1 MAKYFDA
8 QSPMD
13 PLAQMRR
20 DVSKRVYTEPTAPA
34 TAEVEVE
41 PAATPEEESPSFAP
55 VKGGKITE
63 GYGGYVY
70 EYVPE
75 TEEVYILHN
84 PKAGEGEKDRPF
96 EVRKDNPRMAK
107 AYGAIR
113 AELEMR
119 NVAPPLR
126 LEAPPTP
133 AAPAAPK
140 TPEALVPPSGTKG
153 AAPSEPEDMGDDLM
167 QGLGAYLGRE
177 TVPTAPP
184 KSAEAAARPGLS
196 GAAVAAPLEEEG
208 EEILDYGPSMEQMG
222 AMAPDEVI
230 AAPTPRE
237 GGAGVMG
244 MSDEPLVGGPAP
256 EGARVYSPEVI
267 VGEGAPADL
276 EAMRIGAAQRA
287 MKKTAD
293 DLQMARLK
301 RTIQEM
307 PLDAM
312 SEATFGLTDVLL
324 GRGDEPVADAAALG
338 GAGAL
343 TGAGAREAAKR
354 STRAADAAASAA
366 EIAEMRGPDSP
377 EVARA
382 GKAYAE
388 SITGRSGRVPEATA
402 RQIGGEL
409 AEEAGTVGR
418 DVEQL
423 RRTMAA
429 GDLDAA
435 LRMVDPE
442 ELQNITELAD
452 EMADAAKRGD
462 VDTWAS
468 LKGALEKATA
478 RANQTIV
485 DSLQADP
492 KDVQKFGNL
501 IEGALDAGRLA
512 GEEGARAT
520 QSWRALQ
527 AAMKAAP
534 VALPAVT
541 ALGAPLAAAGAAG
554 EALAA
559 PLLAA
564 QEYKKK
570 DRPMAMMTQMAV
582 SQERPLISV
591 GEDYMAFLRANPPA
605 AKALYRKGVLSEDL
619 MREIMGTEL

>member
-84 PKAGEGEKDRPF
+84 PKAVEGEKDRPF

-113 AELEMR
+113 AELEIR

-126 LEAPPTP
+126 LEAPATP

-177 TVPTAPP
+177 TAPTAPP
-184 KSAEAAARPGLS
+184 KSAEAAAQPGLS
-196 GAAVAAPLEEEG
+196 GAAVAAPLE
-208 EEILDYGPSMEQMG
+208 
-222 AMAPDEVI
+222 PDEMI
-230 AAPTPRE
+230 AAPTPREGGTDVMIEAPTPRE

-267 VGEGAPADL
+267 VGEGAPTDL
-276 EAMRIGAAQRA
+276 EKMRIGAAQRA

-343 TGAGAREAAKR
+343 AGTGAREAAKR

-377 EVARA
+377 EAARA

-388 SITGRSGRVPEATA
+388 SITGRSGRWPEATA

-409 AEEAGTVGR
+409 AGEAGS

-423 RRTMAA
+423 RRAVAA
-429 GDLDAA
+429 GDMDAA
-435 LRMVDPE
+435 LEAVDKPLSRKIDKAMADLTQAIE
-442 ELQNITELAD
+442 SGDASRITQMDNALDSTLD
-452 EMADAAKRGD
+452 EAAKRVADAASGK
-462 VDTWAS
+462 
-468 LKGALEKATA
+468 
-478 RANQTIV
+478 QTP
-485 DSLQADP
+485 A
-492 KDVQKFGNL
+492 DVQRFRNL
-501 IEGALDAGRLA
+501 VEGALDAGRLA

-520 QSWRALQ
+520 QSWRALR
-527 AAMKAAP
+527 AAMQAAP

-591 GEDYMAFLRANPPA
+591 GEDYMGFLRANPPA
-605 AKALYRKGVLSEDL
+605 AKALYQKGVLSEDL
-619 MREIMGTEL
+619 MRQIMGTKL

>member
-55 VKGGKITE
+55 VKGGKIAE

-84 PKAGEGEKDRPF
+84 PKAAEGEKDRPF

-113 AELEMR
+113 AELETK

-126 LEAPPTP
+126 LEAPATP
-133 AAPAAPK
+133 AAPAASK
-140 TPEALVPPSGTKG
+140 TPEAFVPPSGTKG
-153 AAPSEPEDMGDDLM
+153 AVPSEPEDMGDDLM

-177 TVPTAPP
+177 AAPAAPP
-184 KSAEAAARPGLS
+184 KSAEAAAQPGLS
-196 GAAVAAPLEEEG
+196 GAAVAAPLE
-208 EEILDYGPSMEQMG
+208 
-222 AMAPDEVI
+222 PDELI
-230 AAPTPRE
+230 AAPTPREGGTDVMIEAPTPRE

-276 EAMRIGAAQRA
+276 EAMRTGAAQRA
-287 MKKTAD
+287 MKKAAD
-293 DLQMARLK
+293 DLQEARLK
-301 RTIQEM
+301 KTIQER
-307 PLDAM
+307 PYDVA
-312 SEATFGLTDVLL
+312 ADWTFGLSDMLL

-343 TGAGAREAAKR
+343 AGTGAREAAKR

-377 EVARA
+377 EAARA

-478 RANQTIV
+478 RANQTV
-485 DSLQADP
+485 ADSLQADP

-512 GEEGARAT
+512 GEEGKRAT
-520 QSWRALQ
+520 RAWRAMEL
-527 AAMKAAP
+527 ARKAAP

-541 ALGAPLAAAGAAG
+541 ALGAPLAFGAA
-554 EALAA
+554 LAESVA
-559 PLLAA
+559 MPLQVA

-570 DRPMAMMTQMAV
+570 DQPMAMMTQMAV

-605 AKALYRKGVLSEDL
+605 AKALYQKGVLSEDL

>member
-41 PAATPEEESPSFAP
+41 PAATLEEESPSFAP

-84 PKAGEGEKDRPF
+84 PKAVEGEKDRPF

-113 AELEMR
+113 AELEIR

-126 LEAPPTP
+126 LEAPATP

-140 TPEALVPPSGTKG
+140 TPEAFVPPSGTKG
-153 AAPSEPEDMGDDLM
+153 AVPSEPEDMGDDLM

-177 TVPTAPP
+177 TVPAAPP
-184 KSAEAAARPGLS
+184 KSAEAAAQPGLS

-276 EAMRIGAAQRA
+276 EAMRTGAAQRA
-287 MKKTAD
+287 MKKAAD

-301 RTIQEM
+301 KTIQER

-338 GAGAL
+338 GAGMLAG
-343 TGAGAREAAKR
+343 TGAREAAKR

-409 AEEAGTVGR
+409 AGEAGS

-423 RRTMAA
+423 RRAVAA
-429 GDLDAA
+429 GDMDAA
-435 LRMVDPE
+435 LEAVDKPLSRKIDKAMADLTQAIE
-442 ELQNITELAD
+442 SGDASRITQMDNALDSTLD
-452 EMADAAKRGD
+452 EAAKRVADAASGK
-462 VDTWAS
+462 
-468 LKGALEKATA
+468 
-478 RANQTIV
+478 QTP
-485 DSLQADP
+485 A
-492 KDVQKFGNL
+492 DVQRFRSL
-501 IEGALDAGRLA
+501 VEGALDAGRLA

-520 QSWRALQ
+520 QSWRALR

-591 GEDYMAFLRANPPA
+591 GEDYMGFLRANPPA
-605 AKALYRKGVLSEDL
+605 AKALYQKGVLSEDL

>member
-1 MAKYFDA
+1 
-8 QSPMD
+8 
-13 PLAQMRR
+13 
-20 DVSKRVYTEPTAPA
+20 
-34 TAEVEVE
+34 
-41 PAATPEEESPSFAP
+41 
-55 VKGGKITE
+55 
-63 GYGGYVY
+63 
-70 EYVPE
+70 
-75 TEEVYILHN
+75 
-84 PKAGEGEKDRPF
+84 
-96 EVRKDNPRMAK
+96 
-107 AYGAIR
+107 
-113 AELEMR
+113 
-119 NVAPPLR
+119 
-126 LEAPPTP
+126 
-133 AAPAAPK
+133 
-140 TPEALVPPSGTKG
+140 
-153 AAPSEPEDMGDDLM
+153 
-167 QGLGAYLGRE
+167 
-177 TVPTAPP
+177 
-184 KSAEAAARPGLS
+184 
-196 GAAVAAPLEEEG
+196 
-208 EEILDYGPSMEQMG
+208 
-222 AMAPDEVI
+222 
-230 AAPTPRE
+230 
-237 GGAGVMG
+237 MG

-267 VGEGAPADL
+267 VGEGAPTDL
-276 EAMRIGAAQRA
+276 ERMRTGAAQRA
-287 MKKTAD
+287 MKKAAD

-307 PLDAM
+307 PLD
-312 SEATFGLTDVLL
+312 SLSDATFGLTDVLL

-366 EIAEMRGPDSP
+366 EIAAMGGPDSP
-377 EVARA
+377 EAARA

-462 VDTWAS
+462 VDAWAD
-468 LKGALEKATA
+468 LKLGLEKATA
-478 RANQTIV
+478 RANQTVV

-501 IEGALDAGRLA
+501 IEGALDAGKLA

-527 AAMKAAP
+527 SAMKAAP

-554 EALAA
+554 EALAS

-582 SQERPLISV
+582 SQERPLISI
-591 GEDYMAFLRANPPA
+591 GEDYMAFLRTNPPA
-605 AKALYRKGVLSEDL
+605 AKALYQKGVLSEDL